1 MKSKTL
7 LKIGAGLVAAGFLI
21 VVAYFFITQKE
32 QESEKQ
38 DTASSG
44 VCSVADSASGNSCKV
59 GTATVTLEEVKS
71 ALARASLSVP
81 EFPSTRVSLKEFHA
95 SFTSGDTQGTLSLMP
110 EHIAVSA
117 KDDTH
122 ALVFT
127 HLILESGGSGTF
139 SYLALFSYTPESG
152 ELLHLDSV
160 LLGDRITFTSLRTTE
175 GAMARVVFLD
185 RGFDEAMAVKPS
197 VSKTFLYMSRAGKL
211 YGTELKENMIVLENP
226 LLGAVVESPLR
237 ISGKARG
244 PWFFEGSFP
253 VVLVDWDGRIIAE
266 GPAYATGEWM
276 TEAFV
281 PFTAELSFKKPED
294 GELGALILKKDNP
307 SGLPEHDD
315 AIEVPVFFSHE
326 YETKG

>member
-1 MKSKTL
+1 MQRSTIFKAG
-7 LKIGAGLVAAGFLI
+7 IGCLALGLFFIG
-21 VVAYFFITQKE
+21 AYFFVTKNAPEDEI
-32 QESEKQ
+32 Q
-38 DTASSG
+38 DTPLSG
-44 VCSVADSASGNSCKV
+44 TCSVADEAFGNSCTI
-59 GTATVTLEEVKS
+59 GTATVTLEEIKS
-71 ALARASLSVP
+71 VLARASLSVP
-81 EFPSTRVSLKEFHA
+81 EFPSIRVSLKEFRA
-95 SFTSGDTQGTLSLMP
+95 SFTSGDTQGTLSIMP

-160 LLGDRITFTSLRTTE
+160 LLGDRITFTSLRATE
-175 GAMARVVFLD
+175 GAMARVAFLD
-185 RGFDEAMAVKPS
+185 RRFNEAMTTKPS
-197 VSKTFLYMSRAGKL
+197 VSKTFLFMSRAGKL
-211 YGTELKENMIVLENP
+211 YGTELKEQMIILESP
-226 LLGAVVESPLR
+226 LLGATVESPLR

-244 PWFFEGSFP
+244 QWFFEGSFP
-253 VVLVDWDGRIIAE
+253 ITLVDWDGRIIAE
-266 GPAYATGEWM
+266 GTAQATGEWM